1 MPAVAAA
8 APLVAVAIA
17 LYPLG
22 APVRARLLAGAVL
35 IVAGG
40 VELAGERDR
49 PHRRRAEVLL
59 ARLDGAAVGFALY
72 YGNYSTFRGRCG
84 IHLEDLYVRP
94 QMRGQHVGR
103 RLLAEL
109 ARITLERGCT
119 RLEWWVLA
127 EDEQALAFYEHI
139 GANAKDEWTVFRLRG
154 TALQDLA
161 AEEH

>member
-1 MPAVAAA
+1 MGQLHITPAAA
-8 APLVAVAIA
+8 HDVVAIHEMITELSEHLGLAHEVVATEGDIHNA
-17 LYPLG
+17 LFGPQ
-22 APVRARLLAGAVL
+22 RQ
-35 IVAGG
+35 
-40 VELAGERDR
+40 
-49 PHRRRAEVLL
+49 AEVLL

-94 QMRGQHVGR
+94 VARGLNIGR

-127 EDEQALAFYEHI
+127 EDAKAVAFYEHM
-139 GANAKDEWTVFRLRG
+139 GATAKDEWTVYRLRG
-154 TALQDLA
+154 DALRDIA
-161 AEEH
+161 AGNAP

>member
-1 MPAVAAA
+1 MAQLHITDAEPQDVPAIHAMITELSDHLGLAHEVVATEAD
-8 APLVAVAIA
+8 IHNA
-17 LYPLG
+17 LFGPQ
-22 APVRARLLAGAVL
+22 RQ
-35 IVAGG
+35 
-40 VELAGERDR
+40 
-49 PHRRRAEVLL
+49 AEVLL

-127 EDEQALAFYEHI
+127 EDENAVAFYEHI

-154 TALQDLA
+154 TALQKLA
-161 AEEH
+161 TGAE

>member
-1 MPAVAAA
+1 MTQLHISHAEAQDVPAIHEMITELSDHLGLAHEVVATEAD
-8 APLVAVAIA
+8 IHNA
-17 LYPLG
+17 LLG
-22 APVRARLLAGAVL
+22 PQ
-35 IVAGG
+35 
-40 VELAGERDR
+40 
-49 PHRRRAEVLL
+49 RRAEVLL